1 MDALY
6 LLILAG
12 LYALTHALV
21 WALDR
26 LGKSS

>member
-6 LLILAG
+6 LITLVG
-12 LYALTHALV
+12 LYAVTHALV

-26 LGKSS
+26 LRNAP

>member
-26 LGKSS
+26 LKNAP